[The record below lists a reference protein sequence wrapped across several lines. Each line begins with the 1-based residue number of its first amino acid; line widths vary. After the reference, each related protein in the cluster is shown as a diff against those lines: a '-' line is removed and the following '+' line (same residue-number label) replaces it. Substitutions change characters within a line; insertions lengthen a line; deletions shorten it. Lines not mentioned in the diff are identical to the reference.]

1 MRSTI
6 RLMLLAVVAAPVL
19 AFAQEPLKKAY
30 ADEDFID
37 ILKNDGY
44 RAVQKIDDRH
54 IRIKVDGY
62 NYDLLIYSD
71 DDLQLYFGMTGY
83 SLDTTAMNDWNR
95 TKRLSRAYLDDEN
108 DPILEADLLA
118 NAGFTAEQFLEW
130 FEVFVFSAGEYRQF
144 LIQHRT
150 RHRASRFV
158 SAPVAPS
165 HATCSRVCIQTPTA
179 WRLRYARD

>member
-1 MRSTI
+1 MHSLI
-6 RLMLLAVVAAPVL
+6 RLLLLSLCVAPL
-19 AFAQEPLKKAY
+19 ASLADGHFKKHY
-30 ADEDFID
+30 TDEEFVE

-44 RAVQKIDDRH
+44 RAVKMVDDRH

-83 SLDTTAMNDWNR
+83 TLDTGDMNDWNR

-118 NAGFTAEQFLEW
+118 NAGFTGEQFLEW

-144 LIQHRT
+144 LFEHDQGG
-150 RHRASRFV
+150 
-158 SAPVAPS
+158 
-165 HATCSRVCIQTPTA
+165 
-179 WRLRYARD
+179 